1 MIKASPQAEKLKREL
16 VELKELLTKERKAG
30 IDVFIAQVKFSQAI
44 PKVQM
49 AGATLEQRDIDAAEK
64 ALEAAHAELKEAS
77 PHYQENFKNVPGVFE
92 QVKAHLNDAFN
103 AAKAGKKEEARQT
116 YEVVREHFP
125 LLNSEQKKEVIADCQ
140 KLLQMIK

>member
-1 MIKASPQAEKLKREL
+1 MIKTDPRAEKLKREL
-16 VELKELLTKERKAG
+16 AELKGLLSKERKAG
-30 IDVFIAQVKFSQAI
+30 IDVFIAEVKFAQAQ

-49 AGATLEQRDIDAAEK
+49 AEATLEQKDLDAAEK

-77 PHYQENFKNVPGVFE
+77 PQYQETFKSVPGVFE
-92 QVKAHLNDAFN
+92 QVKAHLSDAFN
-103 AAKAGKKEEARQT
+103 AAQAGRKEEAKQT

-125 LLNSEQKKEVIADCQ
+125 LLNSEQKKEVMTDCQ